1 MKQSLWFR
9 GRKKKALDF
18 NILSSTLMLSL
29 QGEDTHGATDDLAR
43 VIKRQQGTK
52 KCFCCSG
59 KILDNISVSPHLH
72 SQKIRNK
79 ERIWVCAESCF
90 LITAQSHSSQLRQN
104 CLQLSTQDALSIA
117 YSNPFMRCDAK
128 SHSLD
133 ERCWI
138 IATMCVPCGD
148 KEILYGSIFYSGWNQ
163 KQGKA
168 AAVTNILRNWMLR
181 LNISCYR
188 ILKVCRVLQD
198 LWETKDGS
206 PYFFFR
212 PHPHLVSKGMQGFLG
227 NVKGD
232 TVSQLISRI
241 SEGDNDQCWLLQIF
255 IFWV

>member
-9 GRKKKALDF
+9 GRKKKAFDF

-29 QGEDTHGATDDLAR
+29 QGEDTHEATDDLAR
-43 VIKRQQGTK
+43 VIKRQQGMK
-52 KCFCCSG
+52 NCLCCSG

-90 LITAQSHSSQLRQN
+90 LITAQSHSSQFRQN
-104 CLQLSTQDALSIA
+104 CPQLSTQDALSIA

-198 LWETKDGS
+198 L
-206 PYFFFR
+206 R
-212 PHPHLVSKGMQGFLG
+212 NKGWVAIFLFQATPTLGFQGHAGFSG
-227 NVKGD
+227 
-232 TVSQLISRI
+232 
-241 SEGDNDQCWLLQIF
+241 
-255 IFWV
+255 